1 MTRRVSGNRITKQI
15 YNESV
20 NTDRAV
26 ASVIRALPDRVAN
39 QIAAGEVVERP
50 ASIVK
55 ELVENSLDAG
65 SAFVTVF
72 IRNGGKSLIEV
83 TDDGSGMCRD
93 DALLAFER
101 HATSK
106 IKDENDLKAIH
117 SFGFRGEALGSI
129 ASVSR
134 LTLSTCLTGE
144 EAGAEVVIEG
154 GALKNVKDSA
164 PIKGARIS
172 VSSLFFNIPARRKF
186 LRSEKVEAS
195 HCQEAVIRQAMGRP
209 DARFRLLR
217 DGRQAFDT
225 RAIPEKEGL
234 MGRIKDLF
242 GEDLAKELTPVDFSY
257 GAMRL
262 TGFISRPGTSRGA
275 RDTQYIYI
283 NGRYVKDRLI
293 NLAIAD
299 GYRSLIPKG
308 RYPALFLYL
317 SIPPERVDVNVS
329 PTKMEVR
336 FIDGRAVI
344 ELVRSGLYDS
354 LKSSRDVKKDF
365 YPPAGV
371 SFRPHDRF
379 VASGAPAPDQPQ
391 VSLAQPD
398 ATLEPETPVIGRED
412 FGMLKN
418 LPLGQGAEL
427 FHFDFA
433 LPDNFVV
440 VGQVFKTFIV
450 VEGADRL
457 LLIDQH
463 TLDERVN
470 YEKLVS
476 ALNDG
481 RVDTQELLF
490 PVQLELSRVNSEF
503 MAQNLENLQQLGF
516 VVEAFGESSFN
527 LRAVPALLLNTD
539 YKSAVIDILDTA
551 VDDEIDTDFS
561 IVAETAI
568 NIIACRGAVKA
579 GQSLNKEEARS
590 LLSKLARCAL
600 PYTCPHGRPIALT
613 LEKDELLKGFRRR

>member
-1 MTRRVSGNRITKQI
+1 MTRQASGNTITEQI

-20 NTDRAV
+20 NPDRAV

-65 SAFVTVF
+65 SAFVNVS
-72 IRNGGKSLIEV
+72 IGNGGKSLIEV

-106 IKDENDLKAIH
+106 IKDENDLKAIR

-134 LTLSTCLTGE
+134 LTLSTCLAGE

-154 GALKNVKDSA
+154 GVLKNVKDSA
-164 PIKGARIS
+164 PIKGVKIS
-172 VSSLFFNIPARRKF
+172 VGSLFFNIPARRKF

-195 HCQEAVIRQAMGRP
+195 HCQEAVIRQAIGRP
-209 DARFRLLR
+209 DARFRLIR

-242 GEDLAKELTPVDFSY
+242 GEDLAKELAPVDFLY

-293 NLAIAD
+293 NLAIAE

-308 RYPALFLYL
+308 RHPALFLYL

-336 FIDGRAVI
+336 FVDGRAVI

-354 LKSSRDVKKDF
+354 LKSSRDIKKDF
-365 YPPAGV
+365 YPPVGV
-371 SFRPHDRF
+371 SFRPLDE
-379 VASGAPAPDQPQ
+379 VAASGAPAPGPQQ
-391 VSLAQPD
+391 VSLAQPE
-398 ATLEPETPVIGRED
+398 AILEPAPPAAPVVDDKSFETITS
-412 FGMLKN
+412 
-418 LPLGQGAEL
+418 LPLGRGAQL

-433 LPDNFVV
+433 LPDNFAV

-457 LLIDQH
+457 LLFDQH

-470 YEKLVS
+470 YEKLVL

-503 MAQNLENLQQLGF
+503 MARNLENLQQLGF

-539 YKSAVIDILDTA
+539 YKSAVIDILDTV

-561 IVAETAI
+561 IVAESAI

-590 LLSKLARCAL
+590 LLSKLARCA
-600 PYTCPHGRPIALT
+600 
-613 LEKDELLKGFRRR
+613 